1 MAYNGYD
8 LDFKPKTK
16 ANTVI
21 ITIYN
26 PVWKEKNKG
35 GYEDIDKRKKRG
47 SQKVRTLINSGTR

>member
-26 PVWKEKNKG
+26 QVWKEKNKG